1 MSKFFIRRPIVAI
14 VIAILTVVL
23 GILSLL
29 SLPTSQFPDIV
40 PPEILVTATYP
51 GGDAKSVTQSVATPI
66 EQQMNGVDNM
76 LYMSS
81 TSANN
86 GVMQLTVDFGV
97 KTDPNIDQVLGQ
109 LRVDQA
115 QSQLPAQVS
124 TAGLTVQKALTSPL
138 MLVAINSPGGKLSQ
152 DFLTNYAIINLQDQ
166 ITRVVGVSRVQT
178 FGGQYALRVWVQPD
192 KLAKLG
198 ITAPEVIAAIQT
210 QNNINPAGQIGAEP
224 IPKGQQFT
232 YTVRTE
238 GRLVKPEEFGKII
251 LKANADGSIV
261 HLSDVARIELGDQQY
276 GISGRYNQAPSGIM
290 AIYQLPGSNAVETAK
305 LVTARMKEL
314 SKTFPTGIS
323 YDIPLDTTKAVTAG
337 IHEIVFTLVEALALV
352 VIVVFI
358 FLQGWR
364 ATLIPLLAV
373 PVSLLGTFIIFPL
386 LGFSINTLSL
396 FGLVL
401 AIGLVVDDAIIV
413 VEAVEHHIDEGMD
426 PRAATIKAM
435 EEVGGPV
442 VAIAL
447 ILAAVF
453 IPTAFIPGITG
464 RMYQQFAVT
473 IAISVLISA
482 FNALTL
488 SPALASLLLKP
499 RDTKKK
505 TGLLGRFF
513 AWFNKMFKGAT
524 NSFVST
530 SSVLVHKSAFAVIG
544 IIIIGAIAALLGA
557 SLPGGFIP
565 TEDQGYMFLALQLP
579 DGASAQRTDAAQ
591 QKITA
596 ALLKTAGIQGV
607 IAVTNFSL
615 LTQVQSTNA
624 GFFFVALK
632 PWESRKSKEQQLGY
646 IQANLQKQL
655 GADPDGIAF
664 AFPPPS
670 IPGIG
675 TSGGVTMIIEDRTNS
690 DDPMTLNKEVG
701 TFLGAASKLP
711 QIGAAIPSFQPNVP
725 QLFASVDQ
733 EKALQQQVS
742 LSDVYSTMST
752 FMGGYLVN
760 YFNRFGRQWQT
771 YVEAEGTSR
780 QDINN
785 INQFYVRSANGSQVP
800 LSSLVHVKQTTGPE
814 FVFRFNEFNAAQ
826 VNFVSSPGYSTG
838 QTRRA
843 LEDTFKKVMPAGA
856 GFDYSGMSYQEQVAE
871 AGIPASAVFG
881 LSLVFVFLILAALYE
896 SWTLPFSVLLSTPVA
911 ILGGYLALHARL
923 LENDIFATIGMVM
936 LIGLSAKNAI
946 LIVEFAKSNYE
957 SGQSI
962 AEAALG
968 AARLR
973 FRPIV
978 MTALAFIFGCL
989 PLWIA
994 SGAGAASRQILG
1006 TVVIGGMILSTVL
1019 GLIFIPASFST
1030 VEWLSHRF
1038 GRGGKGTTMDSKHDP
1053 EIPESEGDA
1062 ERAETAQHE
1071 HAQAGGQR

>member
-14 VIAILTVVL
+14 VIAIVTVIL
-23 GILSLL
+23 GTVSMFTLA
-29 SLPTSQFPDIV
+29 TSQFPDIV

-51 GGDAKSVTQSVATPI
+51 GADAKTLTQSVATPI

-76 LYMSS
+76 IYMDSV
-81 TSANN
+81 SANN
-86 GVMQLTVDFGV
+86 GVVQLFVDFDV
-97 KTDPNIDQVLGQ
+97 KTDPNIDQVLAQ

-115 QSQLPAQVS
+115 QSQLPSQVEV
-124 TAGLTVQKALTSPL
+124 AGLTVQKALTSPL
-138 MLVAINSPGGKLSQ
+138 MLVAINSKGGKLSQ

-166 ITRVVGVSRVQT
+166 ITRVKGVSRVQT
-178 FGGQYALRVWVQPD
+178 FGGTYALRVWVNPD
-192 KLAKLG
+192 QMAKLG
-198 ITAPEVIAAIQT
+198 VTAPEVIAAIQT
-210 QNNINPAGQIGAEP
+210 QNNVNPAGQIGGEP

-232 YTVRTE
+232 YTVRTQ
-238 GRLVKPEEFGKII
+238 GRLVTPEEFGNII
-251 LKANADGSIV
+251 VRANADGSIL
-261 HLSDVARIELGDQQY
+261 HLKDIARVELGDAAY
-276 GISGRYNQAPSGIM
+276 GISGRYNQNPSGVM
-290 AIYQLPGSNAVETAK
+290 AIYQLPGSNAVETAAA
-305 LVTARMKEL
+305 VNARMKEL
-314 SKTFPTGIS
+314 SATFPPGIS
-323 YDIPLDTTKAVTAG
+323 YDVPLDTTKAVTAG
-337 IHEIVFTLVEALALV
+337 IHEIVLTLLEALALV
-352 VIVVFI
+352 VVVVFI

-373 PVSLLGTFIIFPL
+373 PVSLIGTFIIFPA

-413 VEAVEHHIDEGMD
+413 VEAVEHHIEEGMD
-426 PRAATIKAM
+426 PKSATEKAM

-464 RMYQQFAVT
+464 RLYQQFAVT

-499 RDTKKK
+499 RDENSKR
-505 TGLLGRFF
+505 GLLGRGFGV
-513 AWFNKMFKGAT
+513 FNKYFGRT
-524 NSFVST
+524 TDSFVKT
-530 SSVLVHKSAFAVIG
+530 SDVLIHKSAIAMVGLILVGVLAVF
-544 IIIIGAIAALLGA
+544 LGK

-596 ALLKTAGIQGV
+596 ALLKTPGIQGV

-632 PWESRKSKEQQLGY
+632 PWEDRKSKQEQIGY
-646 IQANLQKQL
+646 IQGNLQKQL
-655 GADPDGIAF
+655 SADPDGIAF

-675 TSGGVTMIIEDRTNS
+675 TSGGVTMVLEDRTGS
-690 DDPMTLNKEVG
+690 DDPMTLTKNVMA
-701 TFLGAASKLP
+701 FLGAASKRPEIL
-711 QIGAAIPSFQPNVP
+711 AAVPSFEPAVP
-725 QLFASVDQ
+725 QLYADVDQ
-733 EKALQQQVS
+733 EKVLQQQVS
-742 LSDVYSTMST
+742 LSDVYTTMST

-780 QDINN
+780 TDIQN
-785 INQFYVRSANGSQVP
+785 ISQFYVRSANGSQVP
-800 LSSLVHVKQTTGPE
+800 LSSLVKVRQITGPE
-814 FVFRFNEFNAAQ
+814 FIFRFNEFNAAQ
-826 VNFVSSPGYSTG
+826 INITGAPGYSSG
-838 QTRRA
+838 QIRAA
-843 LEDTFKKVMPAGA
+843 LEEVFKQTMPAGA
-856 GFDYSGMSYQEQVAE
+856 GFDYSGMSYQEQQAE
-871 AGIPASAVFG
+871 KGIPSWAVFA
-881 LSLVFVFLILAALYE
+881 LSLLFVFLILAALYE

-911 ILGGYLALHARL
+911 ILGGYLALHARSF
-923 LENDIFATIGMVM
+923 ENDIFATIGLVM

-946 LIVEFAKSNYE
+946 LIVEFAKTNYE
-957 SGQSI
+957 AGQSI
-962 AEAALG
+962 SEAALH

-989 PLWIA
+989 PLWTA

-1006 TVVIGGMILSTVL
+1006 TVVIGGMFLSTVI
-1019 GLIFIPASFST
+1019 GLIFIPVTFSV
-1030 VEWLSHRF
+1030 VEYLSHRF
-1038 GRGGKGTTMDSKHDP
+1038 GKGGKGTTMDSKADFDP
-1053 EIPESEGDA
+1053 VAAGKA
-1062 ERAETAQHE
+1062 
-1071 HAQAGGQR
+1071 AGGGPQTPTQGGHA